1 MVVQEKLNSL
11 IAEACK
17 SASVPLVEADMFR
30 AGKRKTLRIF
40 IDKPEGVSIDDCTNV
55 SHFLSDALDLD
66 PELIEGA
73 YTLEVS
79 SPGLDRPLKSLAD
92 FNRNKGRLLRVNR
105 STGKTVTGEL
115 LDADEDNL
123 KLKLKG
129 NAGDIVIPRSEVLS
143 AKVEVK
149 I

>member
-17 SASVPLVEADMFR
+17 SASVTLVEADMFR
-30 AGKRKTLRIF
+30 AGKRKTLGIY

-92 FNRNKGRLLRVNR
+92 FLRNKGRLLRVNR

-115 LDADEDNL
+115 KDADEENL
-123 KLKLKG
+123 TLKLKG

>member
-1 MVVQEKLNSL
+1 M
-11 IAEACK
+11 
-17 SASVPLVEADMFR
+17 
-30 AGKRKTLRIF
+30 
-40 IDKPEGVSIDDCTNV
+40 
-55 SHFLSDALDLD
+55 D

-92 FNRNKGRLLRVNR
+92 FLRNKGRLLRVNR

-115 LDADEDNL
+115 KDADEENL
-123 KLKLKG
+123 TLKLKG

>member
-17 SASVPLVEADMFR
+17 SASVTLVEADMFR

-115 LDADEDNL
+115 LDANEENL
-123 KLKLKG
+123 TYKLKG
-129 NAGDIVIPRSEVLS
+129 HAGEIDIPRSEVLS